1 MPIAQNGNYI
11 NGYDCFCPMKID
23 SLDRWNVDA
32 SHPLII
38 AGPCSAETEEQ
49 LYETTKAIKAE
60 GISLIRAGVW
70 KPRTRPNSFE
80 GVGQPAL
87 QWIQDIKKE
96 LNVKFAVEV
105 ANAMHVEEALHYGID
120 VLWIG
125 ARSTVSPFI
134 VQEIADALRGCDLPV
149 LIKNPINPDLA
160 LWIGAFERLHQA
172 GVTKLGAIHRGFS
185 TYQKTRFRNIPMW
198 QLPIEL
204 KRQLPDMPMI
214 CDPSHITGKREMV
227 AEISQV
233 ALDLN
238 FDGLIIETHCNPE
251 KAWSDASQQITP
263 QALGELV
270 RNLHIRKSSSQDIE
284 YITHLEDL
292 RTQID
297 HADREMI
304 EILASRMELVAQ
316 IGAWKKKNNV
326 AAFQLDRW
334 NEVFKSRKEWAKSLR
349 IREKFI
355 VELFNLLHV
364 ESIRKQTEVMEDIR
378 DENETE
384 SGLRVS

>member
-1 MPIAQNGNYI
+1 
-11 NGYDCFCPMKID
+11 MKIKNVQD
-23 SLDRWNVDA
+23 WNMNT

-38 AGPCSAETEEQ
+38 AGPCSAETEDQ
-49 LYETTKAIKAE
+49 LFETAKAIKAQ
-60 GISLIRAGVW
+60 GVSLIRAGVW
-70 KPRTRPNSFE
+70 KPRTRPNAFE
-80 GVGQPAL
+80 GIGQPAL

-96 LNVKFAVEV
+96 LDVQFAVEV
-105 ANAMHVEEALHYGID
+105 ANAMHVEEALHYGVD
-120 VLWIG
+120 VLWVG

-134 VQEIADALRGCDLPV
+134 VQEIADALRGYDVPV
-149 LIKNPINPDLA
+149 LVKNPINPDLA
-160 LWIGAFERLHQA
+160 LWMGAFERLYQA

-198 QLPIEL
+198 QIPIEL
-204 KRQLPDMPMI
+204 KRQFPDMPMI
-214 CDPSHITGKREMV
+214 CDPSHITGKRDMV
-227 AEISQV
+227 AEIAQV

-238 FDGLIIETHCNPE
+238 FDGLIIETHLDPE

-263 QALGELV
+263 EALGTLI
-270 RNLHIRKSSSQDIE
+270 RNLQIRNSSSEDIE

-304 EILASRMELVAQ
+304 EILASRMDLVAQ
-316 IGAWKKKNNV
+316 IGVWKKKNNV

-334 NEVFKSRKEWAKSLR
+334 NEVFKSRKAWANSLN
-349 IREKFI
+349 IHEKFI

-364 ESIRKQTEVMEDIR
+364 ESIRKQTEVMEGIK
-378 DENETE
+378 DENEME
-384 SGLRVS
+384 SGLRVDS

>member
-1 MPIAQNGNYI
+1 
-11 NGYDCFCPMKID
+11 MKIE
-23 SLDRWNVDA
+23 SVNNWKVKAAR
-32 SHPLII
+32 PLII

-49 LYETTKAIKAE
+49 LYETAKAIKAE
-60 GISLIRAGVW
+60 GVSLIRAGVW
-70 KPRTRPNSFE
+70 KPRTRPNTFE
-80 GVGQPAL
+80 GNGQQAL

-96 LNVKFAVEV
+96 LKVQFAVEV
-105 ANAMHVEEALHYGID
+105 ANAMHVEEALHYDID
-120 VLWIG
+120 VLWVG

-134 VQEIADALRGCDLPV
+134 VQEIADALRGCDIPV
-149 LIKNPINPDLA
+149 LVKNPINPDLA
-160 LWIGAFERLHQA
+160 LWMGAFERLAQV
-172 GVTKLGAIHRGFS
+172 GLSKLGAIHRGFS
-185 TYQKTRFRNIPMW
+185 TYQKTRFRNVPMW
-198 QLPIEL
+198 QIPIEL
-204 KRQLPDMPMI
+204 KRQIPDMPMV
-214 CDPSHITGKREMV
+214 CDPSHITGKRDMV
-227 AEISQV
+227 AEIAQV

-238 FDGLIIETHCNPE
+238 FDGLIIETHRDPE

-263 QALGELV
+263 QDLGKLIRGLQI
-270 RNLHIRKSSSQDIE
+270 RNSSSSDID

-297 HADREMI
+297 HADREMV
-304 EILASRMELVAQ
+304 EILASRMDLVAQ

-334 NEVFKSRKEWAKSLR
+334 NEVFKTRKEWAKSLH

-364 ESIRKQTEVMEDIR
+364 ESIHKQTEVMDNIK
-378 DENETE
+378 DESETD